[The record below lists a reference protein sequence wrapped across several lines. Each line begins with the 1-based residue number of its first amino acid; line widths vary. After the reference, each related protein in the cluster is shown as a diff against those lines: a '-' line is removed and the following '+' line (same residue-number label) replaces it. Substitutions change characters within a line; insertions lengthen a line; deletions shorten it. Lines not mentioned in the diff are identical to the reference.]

1 MIIIDNV
8 CVNAYIN
15 AYVIQIESGPLPRS
29 GSHRRVRSVGPWRW
43 ERTPQGLGVT
53 TNAVRHDGLC
63 CRAAGRG
70 ENSGCPSLHA
80 SLEGTIAPSACAA
93 RTGTWPLSAA
103 KHFDQRMPVEFR
115 QLGRRMTLFPPAC
128 RPVLS
133 SSQRLDGSK
142 QEKRAPDNAGA
153 PKNLLRICREKSGG
167 GQHS

>member
-80 SLEGTIAPSACAA
+80 SLEGTIAPSACSA

-103 KHFDQRMPVEFR
+103 KHFDQGMPVEFR
-115 QLGRRMTLFPPAC
+115 HLGRRMTLFPMHVVQFSPAA
-128 RPVLS
+128 RGWKDPGKKKGP
-133 SSQRLDGSK
+133 RTM
-142 QEKRAPDNAGA
+142 PGA
-153 PKNLLRICREKSGG
+153 LKNLLRMCREKSGG